1 MKEQKSELE
10 FVGWRESVSLP
21 DFKLLDLKAKI
32 DTGAK
37 TSALHAE
44 EIEYVTIK
52 GKKYVR
58 FLFESEDGVK
68 KSIRS
73 PFLEEREIKS
83 STGQKTIRPVVKTKI
98 RMGKSE
104 FEIEVTLI
112 KRDLMGFKML
122 IGREALNGR
131 FLINP
136 ARSYLLKKG
145 MGVS

>member
-1 MKEQKSELE
+1 MMKDSKSELE

-21 DFKLLDLKAKI
+21 LFKLIDIKAKI

-37 TSALHAE
+37 TSALHAD
-44 EIEYVTIK
+44 EIEFITLK
-52 GKKYVR
+52 GEKFVRFSVETDDGSKKYI
-58 FLFESEDGVK
+58 
-68 KSIRS
+68 KSR
-73 PFLEEREIKS
+73 FLEEREIKS

-104 FEIEVTLI
+104 FEIEITLI

-136 ARSYLLKKG
+136 ARSYLLKK
-145 MGVS
+145 

>member
-1 MKEQKSELE
+1 MKDLKSDLE

-21 DFKLLDLKAKI
+21 KFKLLDLKAKI

-37 TSALHAE
+37 TSALHAD
-44 EIEYVTIK
+44 EIEFITVK

-58 FLFESEDGVK
+58 FSIETDEGLK
-68 KSIRS
+68 KVIKSR
-73 PFLEEREIKS
+73 FLEEREIKS

-104 FEIEVTLI
+104 FEIEITLI
-112 KRDLMGFKML
+112 NRDLMGFKML

-136 ARSYLLKKG
+136 ARSYLLKK
-145 MGVS
+145 

>member
-1 MKEQKSELE
+1 MKEHKSDLE

-21 DFKLLDLKAKI
+21 AFKLLELKAKI

-44 EIEYVTIK
+44 EIEFITQK

-58 FLFESEDGVK
+58 FLFESESGEK
-68 KSIRS
+68 KYIKSR
-73 PFLEEREIKS
+73 FLEEREIKS

-98 RMGKSE
+98 KMGNNE
-104 FEIEVTLI
+104 FEIEITLI
-112 KRDLMGFKML
+112 NRDLMGFKML

-136 ARSYLLKKG
+136 ARSYLLKK
-145 MGVS
+145 

>member
-1 MKEQKSELE
+1 MKDQKCELD
-10 FVGWRESVSLP
+10 FVGWRETVSLP
-21 DFKLLDLKAKI
+21 AFKLLGIKAKI

-44 EIEYVTIK
+44 EIEYLSYK

-58 FLFESEDGVK
+58 FLFESEDGK
-68 KSIRS
+68 KKYIKSRFI
-73 PFLEEREIKS
+73 EEREIKS

-98 RMGKSE
+98 RMGETE
-104 FEIEVTLI
+104 FEIEITLI
-112 KRDLMGFKML
+112 NRDLMGFKML

-136 ARSYLLKKG
+136 ARSHLLKK
-145 MGVS
+145 

>member
-1 MKEQKSELE
+1 MKEVKSELE

-21 DFKLLDLKAKI
+21 LFKLVDLKAKI

-44 EIEYVTIK
+44 EIEFITVK

-58 FLFESEDGVK
+58 FFIGGEDK
-68 KSIRS
+68 KGKKKYIKSR
-73 PFLEEREIKS
+73 FLEEREIKS

-98 RMGKSE
+98 KMGKSE
-104 FEIEVTLI
+104 FEIEITLI
-112 KRDLMGFKML
+112 NRDLMGFKML

-136 ARSYLLKKG
+136 ARSYLLKK
-145 MGVS
+145 

>member
-1 MKEQKSELE
+1 MKDVKSELE

-21 DFKLLDLKAKI
+21 TFKLLDLKAKI

-44 EIEYVTIK
+44 EIEFITIK

-58 FLFESEDGVK
+58 FLIETDEGSK
-68 KSIRS
+68 KYIKSR
-73 PFLEEREIKS
+73 FLEEREIKS

-104 FEIEVTLI
+104 FEIEITLI
-112 KRDLMGFKML
+112 NRDLMGFKML

-136 ARSYLLKKG
+136 ARSYLLKK
-145 MGVS
+145 

>member
-1 MKEQKSELE
+1 MKDQKSELE

-21 DFKLLDLKAKI
+21 QFKLIDLKAKI

-37 TSALHAE
+37 TSALHAD
-44 EIEYVTIK
+44 EIEFITIK

-58 FLFESEDGVK
+58 FSIEGSDGKKKYIES
-68 KSIRS
+68 R
-73 PFLEEREIKS
+73 FLDEREIKS

-104 FEIEVTLI
+104 FEIEITLI
-112 KRDLMGFKML
+112 NRDLMGFKML

-136 ARSYLLKKG
+136 ARSYLLKK
-145 MGVS
+145 